1 MMNSNIRNFFLLIGS
16 SIFLLIIAI
25 LTMAYWIKSTSY
37 KLSAVESDRYQMI
50 VYADVLRQSSDDL
63 SKFARLYVVSGN
75 KTYKDTYYNIL
86 DIRNGAKKRPLNYQ
100 NVYWDIMEP
109 ERSNR
114 HPLQNKKALSEI
126 LKGLAY
132 DKTEYKNLQEAENN
146 SNELSNLEIEAFNAM
161 VGLYK
166 DENGNYSRYGE
177 KDQQKAI
184 ELLHSDEYMKAKE
197 KVMLPIDKFLTNLQQ
212 RTEAAVSGL
221 EKELKTYTEILLLFL
236 LLFLILFG
244 AILYITR
251 KKILKPILYLSDAI
265 HSYKNFRTS
274 EIEEKIFYDDE
285 IGLMSKKFY
294 EMRDEINKDIKIRS
308 INEKKISEYVLLVDK
323 NIITSSTDLA
333 GRITYIS
340 EAFCNI
346 SGYSKEELLGK
357 KHSIVK
363 HSDMPS
369 SLYEELW
376 STITKDKIWRGEIKN
391 KIKDGDFYWVDATI
405 YPIYDENNKKIGYTA
420 IRVDITDR
428 KKVEKL
434 LVDSKLS
441 EKKIKDYVSL
451 VDKNILTSSTDL
463 AGKITYASEAF
474 CRISGYSKEELL
486 GQRHSI
492 VKHQDTPTHIYD
504 ELWESITNNR
514 TWHGELKNRTKN
526 GNFYWVDASIYPI
539 FDEKNEKIGY
549 TAIRIDITDKK
560 RVEELLITDG
570 LTGIY
575 NRRFFNESLPR
586 AINTA
591 KRDKKY
597 FSFFM
602 MDIDHFKQYND
613 TYGHQEGDHVLI
625 EVAKAIK
632 SSLKRSSDMCFRLG
646 GEEFGII
653 FESLD
658 PIEAYNI
665 ANTIREN
672 VQNLKIAHKKSSTS
686 EYVTISIGLVTKK
699 STENLIDDE
708 IYKEADN
715 YLYKAKESG
724 RNRVEANMK

>member
-1 MMNSNIRNFFLLIGS
+1 MNSNIRNFFLLIGS

-37 KLSAVESDRYQMI
+37 KLSAVESGRYQMI

-75 KTYKDTYYNIL
+75 QTYKDTYYNIL

-463 AGKITYASEAF
+463 AGKITYTSEAF

-492 VKHQDTPTHIYD
+492 VKHQDTPSHIYD

-591 KRDKKY
+591 KRDRKY
-597 FSFFM
+597 FSFLM

-646 GEEFGII
+646 GEEFGVI
-653 FESLD
+653 FEPID
-658 PIEAYNI
+658 PLEAYDI
-665 ANTIREN
+665 ANAIREN
-672 VQNLKIAHKKSSTS
+672 VQNLKIAHEKSSTN

-699 STENLIDDE
+699 STENLVDDE
-708 IYKEADN
+708 IYKEADD

>member
-1 MMNSNIRNFFLLIGS
+1 MMSSNIRNFFLLIGA

-37 KLSAVESDRYQMI
+37 KLSAVESGRYQMI

-63 SKFARLYVVSGN
+63 SKFARLYVVSGD

-100 NVYWDIMEP
+100 NVYWDLIEP

-126 LKGLAY
+126 LKGLPY
-132 DKTEYKNLQEAENN
+132 DKIEYKNIQEAENN
-146 SNELSNLEIEAFNAM
+146 SNELSSFEIDAFNAM
-161 VGLYK
+161 AGLYK

-212 RTEAAVSGL
+212 RTEASVSGL

-244 AILYITR
+244 AILYIIR
-251 KKILKPILYLSDAI
+251 KKILKPILYLSNAI
-265 HSYKNFRTS
+265 HSYKNFRAS

-294 EMRDEINKDIKIRS
+294 EMRDEINKDIKILS
-308 INEKKISEYVLLVDK
+308 INEKKISEYVSLVDK

-340 EAFCNI
+340 EAFYNI

-357 KHSIVK
+357 KHSVVK
-363 HSDMPS
+363 HPDMPS

-391 KIKDGDFYWVDATI
+391 KIKDGGFYWVDATI

-420 IRVDITDR
+420 IRVDITDK

-434 LVDSKLS
+434 LMDSKLS

-463 AGKITYASEAF
+463 AGKITYTSEAF

-492 VKHQDTPTHIYD
+492 VKHQDTPSHTYD

-591 KRDKKY
+591 KRDRKY
-597 FSFFM
+597 FSFLM

-646 GEEFGII
+646 GEEFGVI

-658 PIEAYNI
+658 PLEAYDI

-699 STENLIDDE
+699 STENLVDDE

>member
-75 KTYKDTYYNIL
+75 QTYKDTYYNIL

-308 INEKKISEYVLLVDK
+308 INEKR
-323 NIITSSTDLA
+323 LA
-333 GRITYIS
+333 SMYR
-340 EAFCNI
+340 
-346 SGYSKEELLGK
+346 
-357 KHSIVK
+357 
-363 HSDMPS
+363 
-369 SLYEELW
+369 
-376 STITKDKIWRGEIKN
+376 
-391 KIKDGDFYWVDATI
+391 
-405 YPIYDENNKKIGYTA
+405 
-420 IRVDITDR
+420 
-428 KKVEKL
+428 
-434 LVDSKLS
+434 
-441 EKKIKDYVSL
+441 
-451 VDKNILTSSTDL
+451 
-463 AGKITYASEAF
+463 
-474 CRISGYSKEELL
+474 
-486 GQRHSI
+486 
-492 VKHQDTPTHIYD
+492 
-504 ELWESITNNR
+504 
-514 TWHGELKNRTKN
+514 
-526 GNFYWVDASIYPI
+526 
-539 FDEKNEKIGY
+539 
-549 TAIRIDITDKK
+549 
-560 RVEELLITDG
+560 
-570 LTGIY
+570 
-575 NRRFFNESLPR
+575 
-586 AINTA
+586 
-591 KRDKKY
+591 
-597 FSFFM
+597 
-602 MDIDHFKQYND
+602 
-613 TYGHQEGDHVLI
+613 
-625 EVAKAIK
+625 
-632 SSLKRSSDMCFRLG
+632 
-646 GEEFGII
+646 
-653 FESLD
+653 
-658 PIEAYNI
+658 
-665 ANTIREN
+665 
-672 VQNLKIAHKKSSTS
+672 
-686 EYVTISIGLVTKK
+686 
-699 STENLIDDE
+699 
-708 IYKEADN
+708 
-715 YLYKAKESG
+715 
-724 RNRVEANMK
+724 

>member
-37 KLSAVESDRYQMI
+37 KLSAVESGRYQMI

-75 KTYKDTYYNIL
+75 QTYKDTYYNIL

-463 AGKITYASEAF
+463 AGKITYTSEAF

-492 VKHQDTPTHIYD
+492 VKHQDTPSHIYD

-591 KRDKKY
+591 KRDRKY
-597 FSFFM
+597 FSFLM

-646 GEEFGII
+646 GEEFGVI
-653 FESLD
+653 FEPID
-658 PIEAYNI
+658 PLEAYDI
-665 ANTIREN
+665 ANAIREN
-672 VQNLKIAHKKSSTS
+672 VQNLKIAHEKSSTN

-699 STENLIDDE
+699 STENLVDDE
-708 IYKEADN
+708 IYKEADD